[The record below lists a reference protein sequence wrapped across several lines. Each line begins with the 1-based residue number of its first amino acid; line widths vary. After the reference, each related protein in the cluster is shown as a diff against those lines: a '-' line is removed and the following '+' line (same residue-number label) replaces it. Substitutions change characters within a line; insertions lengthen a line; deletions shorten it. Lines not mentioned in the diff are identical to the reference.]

1 MTDLIAIELKAHLPS
16 KDFEVS
22 TLYGQDRAAAISVS
36 PEVVWPRD
44 VPRLLEL
51 SRQALDRSLETARR
65 IPGTGVP
72 PTKRKAAH
80 GARAGHRRDGVRT
93 QRGPSVRARSRQG
106 VQCAWPA
113 MGREAAS
120 HDGECQNAY
129 RVPGSIEDSGSP
141 PNASP
146 ATLAQARDAL
156 MHFKDDR
163 LDRDRLEPAAR
174 RVDDLMNMFVSTA
187 PDSARGSRWVT
198 EIQSGIEQVTNP
210 KAADALREARV
221 DITALLRVMGSE
233 GTGTSG
239 GIH

>member
-1 MTDLIAIELKAHLPS
+1 
-16 KDFEVS
+16 
-22 TLYGQDRAAAISVS
+22 
-36 PEVVWPRD
+36 
-44 VPRLLEL
+44 
-51 SRQALDRSLETARR
+51 
-65 IPGTGVP
+65 
-72 PTKRKAAH
+72 
-80 GARAGHRRDGVRT
+80 
-93 QRGPSVRARSRQG
+93 
-106 VQCAWPA
+106 
-113 MGREAAS
+113 MGREAAMMVNVS
-120 HDGECQNAY
+120 LSRSDQSKILAHL
-129 RVPGSIEDSGSP
+129 RTLR
-141 PNASP
+141 AS
-146 ATLAQARDAL
+146 LAQARDAL

-187 PDSARGSRWVT
+187 SDSARGSRWVT

>member
-1 MTDLIAIELKAHLPS
+1 
-16 KDFEVS
+16 
-22 TLYGQDRAAAISVS
+22 
-36 PEVVWPRD
+36 
-44 VPRLLEL
+44 
-51 SRQALDRSLETARR
+51 
-65 IPGTGVP
+65 
-72 PTKRKAAH
+72 
-80 GARAGHRRDGVRT
+80 
-93 QRGPSVRARSRQG
+93 
-106 VQCAWPA
+106 
-113 MGREAAS
+113 MGREAAMMVNVS
-120 HDGECQNAY
+120 LSRSDQSKILAHL
-129 RVPGSIEDSGSP
+129 RTLR
-141 PNASP
+141 